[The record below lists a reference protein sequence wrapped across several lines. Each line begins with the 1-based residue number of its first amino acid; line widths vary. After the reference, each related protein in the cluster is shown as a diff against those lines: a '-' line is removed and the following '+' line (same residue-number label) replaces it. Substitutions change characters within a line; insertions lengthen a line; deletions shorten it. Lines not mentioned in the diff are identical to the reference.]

1 MANLVRGIQ
10 QKINLGLELKNKIT
24 TQESVE
30 GIGIDMNYPGKK
42 KKICRTKGRPLE
54 MLYLR
59 LKEGDPKK
67 KKKKTG
73 DTSTENQNQEI
84 LPSL

>member
-42 KKICRTKGRPLE
+42 KKNAG
-54 MLYLR
+54 
-59 LKEGDPKK
+59 PKVDLWK
-67 KKKKTG
+67 CF
-73 DTSTENQNQEI
+73 I
-84 LPSL
+84 

>member
-1 MANLVRGIQ
+1 MGESWKGCNEFHFEYAEFEVVVANLVRGIQ

-42 KKICRTKGRPLE
+42 KKKMQDQR
-54 MLYLR
+54 
-59 LKEGDPKK
+59 
-67 KKKKTG
+67 
-73 DTSTENQNQEI
+73 
-84 LPSL
+84 